1 MSNNNGKKLIKE
13 IQNFIREKAKEFGAN
28 PDNEFNKPYV
38 ERKNIE
44 DQALNDN
51 GAFFGFIHP
60 EEEPSGPYHDF
71 SFVIFPSD
79 KQNDS
84 FDFYE
89 EEFKDKYTIQGLVD
103 ALKKDKVIDE
113 KMVIDNIEKL
123 NKILEN
129 TELYEKILQSKEQQ
143 QTTDRLTS
151 LREDYNNSKNKD
163 VLKKLNRTLLET
175 FYPQQTPKSPQNK
188 PWLVC
193 LGVGLLGFKNDYELA
208 TYPGLRRL
216 FSRLINQD
224 GFCKSDF
231 SDIEKSLPK
240 SITDRTDLQHL
251 KNTIK
256 TYTKVLPACQI
267 VHDPQSEEGKKI
279 ITAFLAGYAKIRD
292 WPSNQNHRKA
302 ISKALEPFLGE
313 NTINEIEEVKKLLL
327 ERKYIVL
334 QGPPGTGKTRTA
346 KIVTDQIGAKTFFTQ
361 FHAETSFSDFIF
373 GIRPDTAKEEL
384 RYKENLG
391 IFSEALKYA
400 VEHNNEKVIL
410 IIDEINR
417 ANLSNVLGPIFY
429 LFEHKMDISNVEIEI
444 APNFKIKKLPE
455 NFFVIAT
462 MNTAD
467 RSLAVVDFALRR
479 RFAWYTLK
487 PKKIEVEEPY
497 KFYVEDFQRF
507 QEIFEWYAT
516 SEELNLQPG
525 QGYFIASTDEEMENR
540 IRYELLPLIKE
551 YLQEG
556 FLLNAKE
563 EFNNYFFDRIELS
576 LFE

>member
-1 MSNNNGKKLIKE
+1 MSIENIRQFIKK
-13 IQNFIREKAKEFGAN
+13 KAEEFGAKT
-28 PDNEFNKPYV
+28 DNEFNKPYV
-38 ERKNIE
+38 ERNNTGQE
-44 DQALNDN
+44 ALKDN

-71 SFVIFPSD
+71 SFVIFPSA
-79 KQNDS
+79 
-84 FDFYE
+84 E
-89 EEFKDKYTIQGLVD
+89 EG
-103 ALKKDKVIDE
+103 
-113 KMVIDNIEKL
+113 
-123 NKILEN
+123 
-129 TELYEKILQSKEQQ
+129 
-143 QTTDRLTS
+143 
-151 LREDYNNSKNKD
+151 
-163 VLKKLNRTLLET
+163 
-175 FYPQQTPKSPQNK
+175 K

-193 LGVGLLGFKNDYELA
+193 LGIGSSGFKNDYELA

-216 FSRLINQD
+216 FSKLTNER

-231 SDIEKSLPK
+231 SDIESSLPK
-240 SITDRTDLQHL
+240 SITGSQELQHI

-256 TYTKVLPACQI
+256 TYAKVLPACQI
-267 VHDPQSEEGKKI
+267 VDDPESEEGKKI
-279 ITAFLAGYAKIRD
+279 IAAFVAGYAKLRD
-292 WPSNQNHRKA
+292 WPSNKDHRKA
-302 ISKALEPFLGE
+302 VSEALEPFLKTE
-313 NTINEIEEVKKLLL
+313 TIDETEEVKNLLN

-346 KIVTDQIGAKTFFTQ
+346 KKVAESLNAEIFFTQ
-361 FHAETSFSDFIF
+361 FHAETSYSDFIY
-373 GIRPDTAKEEL
+373 GVRPKLTSDQLSYEL
-384 RYKENLG
+384 IEGEFVKA
-391 IFSEALKYA
+391 IKFASEAKNKNKNIL
-400 VEHNNEKVIL
+400 L

-429 LFEHKMDISNVEIEI
+429 LFEHKMDISSVEIEI
-444 APNFKIKKLPE
+444 VPNFKISKLPD

-487 PKKIEVEEPY
+487 PKIINVEEHNMFF
-497 KFYVEDFQRF
+497 KDDFQKI

-525 QGYFIASTDEEMENR
+525 QGYFIAKSEEEMKNR
-540 IRYELLPLIKE
+540 IRYEIFPLIKE

-556 FLLNAKE
+556 LLRNAKE
-563 EFNNYFFDRIELS
+563 EFNNYFSTRINLS